1 MGFPWTPPRRHKEG
15 GPACPPSLETPS
27 LGDGSRE
34 PPSHGQK
41 AVPAPLL
48 RKGGIPRNHLA
59 FSGKV
64 PSYPQQPRC
73 GSEKRT
79 AGHPE
84 MLPAFSCSYAVE
96 WSKPPAT
103 TGPNPRNRR
112 RERSGRS
119 PECRRPSLFLLHH
132 QKALSLFPRK
142 GAPHKSPAKRVLW
155 GRGGATERYE
165 GCPLPQG
172 VPNIAQFAPTTKG
185 GFEAAGLPRHPRANG
200 KRSVPAAEPQAIGLR
215 RTLPRPG
222 TGRPTALP
230 QGKIE
235 KSKSPPLARGHHAFL
250 STHVAANP
258 RRSPARFM
266 AKYRISYTVA
276 ALRFPAPS
284 GPPIAPLPRNRLAFS
299 AAGGASP
306 VSLACR

>member
-1 MGFPWTPPRRHKEG
+1 MENVNRTGNFFSPPRECGDFAGSLAGDFPFSVGTEVAGSRQDAPPILSPGERMRRARWKRGARGTLSMGFPWTPPRRHKEG

-119 PECRRPSLFLLHH
+119 PECRRPSFFLLT
-132 QKALSLFPRK
+132 P
-142 GAPHKSPAKRVLW
+142 
-155 GRGGATERYE
+155 
-165 GCPLPQG
+165 
-172 VPNIAQFAPTTKG
+172 
-185 GFEAAGLPRHPRANG
+185 
-200 KRSVPAAEPQAIGLR
+200 
-215 RTLPRPG
+215 
-222 TGRPTALP
+222 
-230 QGKIE
+230 
-235 KSKSPPLARGHHAFL
+235 SKSAF
-250 STHVAANP
+250 SF
-258 RRSPARFM
+258 R
-266 AKYRISYTVA
+266 
-276 ALRFPAPS
+276 
-284 GPPIAPLPRNRLAFS
+284 RNR
-299 AAGGASP
+299 
-306 VSLACR
+306 

>member
-1 MGFPWTPPRRHKEG
+1 M
-15 GPACPPSLETPS
+15 L
-27 LGDGSRE
+27 
-34 PPSHGQK
+34 
-41 AVPAPLL
+41 PAPLL
-48 RKGGIPRNHLA
+48 LPQSGGCGRLAKALPETSANARVRQQKENGRASGRDSGFRNCHMWLN
-59 FSGKV
+59 GQK
-64 PSYPQQPRC
+64 PS
-73 GSEKRT
+73 T
-79 AGHPE
+79 
-84 MLPAFSCSYAVE
+84 
-96 WSKPPAT
+96 T
-103 TGPNPRNRR
+103 TGPNPRTRR
-112 RERSGRS
+112 CERSGRS
-119 PECRRPSLFLLHH
+119 PECRRQSLFLLHH
-132 QKALSLFPRK
+132 QKAHSLFPLQEK
-142 GAPHKSPAKRVLW
+142 
-155 GRGGATERYE
+155 E
-165 GCPLPQG
+165 
-172 VPNIAQFAPTTKG
+172 NG

-235 KSKSPPLARGHHAFL
+235 KSKSPPLARGHHARL

-258 RRSPARFM
+258 RRSPARSM